1 MDFCMSGRPQRLRAA
16 GQREP
21 VPNHG
26 WAAVTLILLIAAAL
40 SAGFILRHSK
50 LVRRDPLT
58 AVAVAATV
66 AGLDLEDAPV
76 HSGPG
81 RNRPHYPNRS
91 AVSPPLTSLSG

>member
-1 MDFCMSGRPQRLRAA
+1 MSGRPQRLRAA

-58 AVAVAATV
+58 AVAVAAQLRAWISKTPPSIR
-66 AGLDLEDAPV
+66 APDGTGRTAPT
-76 HSGPG
+76 GPQ
-81 RNRPHYPNRS
+81 
-91 AVSPPLTSLSG
+91 